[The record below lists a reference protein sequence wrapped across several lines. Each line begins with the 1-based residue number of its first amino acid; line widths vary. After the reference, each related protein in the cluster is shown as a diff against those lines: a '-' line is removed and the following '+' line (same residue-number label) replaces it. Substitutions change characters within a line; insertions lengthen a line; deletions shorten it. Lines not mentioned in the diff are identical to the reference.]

1 MRGKAVMFICEK
13 TEFDK
18 IIDMYGKLIFSVCY
32 GMTRDYFASEDL
44 TQPLSSLL
52 FREKSVFPD
61 N

>member
-1 MRGKAVMFICEK
+1 MFICEK